1 MVAGSLVT
9 RNYGTVLYHLYQR
22 FAVFPSDRGQR
33 VNACL
38 GNRPRRTARTRTKTP
53 DNESAHTKG
62 RKQLEK
68 NDERVNNLHRLRDHC
83 VSDWFSVLLA
93 TVECLRRGA
102 EGCWCWCS
110 RDQTEK
116 GPSESEEKPKVR
128 YSMTHLSGE

>member
-1 MVAGSLVT
+1 MPEVWSPGTMVQSCTTCTRGSPFFPVT
-9 RNYGTVLYHLYQR
+9 G
-22 FAVFPSDRGQR
+22 
-33 VNACL
+33 VNVSMHVSVTGPEGL
-38 GNRPRRTARTRTKTP
+38 QEQEQKHQTMNQ
-53 DNESAHTKG
+53 HTKG

-116 GPSESEEKPKVR
+116 VPSESEEKPKVR
-128 YSMTHLSGE
+128 YSMTHLLGE